1 MGVFTVENVW
11 VKNIL
16 RDVTLNVEDKVTSIV
31 GPNGSGKTTLLR
43 VMAGLI
49 KPDKGAVKRPG
60 KIGGSWQ
67 NPYFSFTK
75 PTVLEELSETVG
87 SKSEALEI
95 LRSMGLENLAGKSP
109 FTLSMGQARLISII
123 LAVAWKPEAVI
134 LDEPTNGLSCGW
146 KARVW
151 RLLRNMN
158 TTIIIAS
165 HDVEFAFTISDKIVV
180 LNEGIVVGEGSPR
193 DVLEKG
199 YLRTLGLPE
208 PENWRGGL

>member
-1 MGVFTVENVW
+1 MGEFTVENVW

-16 RDVTLNVEDKVTSIV
+16 RGVTLNVEGGVTSIV

-43 VMAGLI
+43 VMAGLV
-49 KPDKGAVKRPG
+49 KPDKGSVKRPR
-60 KIGGSWQ
+60 KIGSSWQ

-87 SKSEALEI
+87 GERGALEM
-95 LRSMGLENLAGKSP
+95 LRSMDLENIAGKSP

-134 LDEPTNGLSCGW
+134 LDEPTNGLSCEW

-151 RLLRNMN
+151 GLLRSMK
-158 TTIIIAS
+158 TTIVIAS
-165 HDVEFAFTISDKIVV
+165 HDVEFALAISDRIVV
-180 LNEGIVVGEGSPR
+180 LNEGTIVGEGGPK
-193 DVLEKG
+193 DVIKD
-199 YLRTLGLPE
+199 LRTLGLQE
-208 PENWRGGL
+208 PEAW